1 MVRAADAPSFRWSIL
16 ALTALVVSITL
27 GTDPAE
33 ARGRRR
39 TWLPYSPPYAAIV
52 VDANTSQTLH
62 ADQADR
68 LRHPASLAKIMTL
81 FLLFEQLDAGK
92 LKLDSPLSVSA
103 KAARQ
108 EPSKLGLTPGDTI
121 EVEDAIKALVIRSA
135 NDVAVVVAEAI
146 AGDEVSFARLMT
158 HKARSLGMNRTIYRN
173 ASGLP
178 HREQVTTAR
187 DQALLGRLIQ
197 DRFPNHYHYFAT
209 PKFDYHG
216 VSSRN
221 HNRLL
226 GDVEGVDGIKTGYT
240 RDSGFNIIISVR
252 RDSRRIIAVVLGGA
266 SSRDRDARM
275 RDLIAEH
282 MTRAK
287 SVRRPGTTSGR
298 IAAHSFPSHVYNVR
312 N

>member
-1 MVRAADAPSFRWSIL
+1 MVRAADARRSRWGIL
-16 ALTALVVSITL
+16 AATALVVSIAL

-33 ARGRRR
+33 ARGRRG

-52 VDANTSQTLH
+52 VDANTGQILH
-62 ADQADR
+62 ADKADR

-81 FLLFEQLDAGK
+81 FLLFEQLDAGT
-92 LKLDSPLSVSA
+92 LKLDSPLSVSSR
-103 KAARQ
+103 AARQ
-108 EPSKLGLTPGDTI
+108 EPSKLGLTPGATI

-135 NDVAVVVAEAI
+135 NDAAVVVAEAI
-146 AGDEVSFARLMT
+146 AGDEVSFAKLMT
-158 HKARSLGMNRTIYRN
+158 RKARSLGMSRTIYRN

-178 HREQVTTAR
+178 HREQVTTAT

-197 DRFPNHYHYFAT
+197 DRFPSHYHYFST

-221 HNRLL
+221 HNQLL
-226 GDVEGVDGIKTGYT
+226 GRVEGVDGIKTGYT

-282 MTRAK
+282 LTHAK
-287 SVRRPGTTSGR
+287 SVRRPGTTSGTSDITQTAR
-298 IAAHSFPSHVYNVR
+298 QNRF
-312 N
+312 